1 MVKMTDKERS
11 LANVINEGF
20 LDSMKAKPSREYQD
34 SEYKNFSYQK
44 SDRIEAGHLVT
55 TTRMMDTKAFDSSDS
70 NYTSQSTSDSA
81 VGAQAAARVMLKH
94 PYRYQEMLDVAKKVQ
109 DQHPEFSTAPVRRKT
124 VAKKSP
130 IAQAVEPKAPVKR
143 KSSAKKNL
151 SKPVVESEEP
161 LPPYPYASE
170 SEPEYQEGDHSFAE
184 ALADLSS
191 QVLTEVGKAYYET
204 HKDEIDAKAKAIL
217 ANAKGKITNTGYA
230 MKHILR
236 GIRLH
241 RRK

>member
-1 MVKMTDKERS
+1 MAKMTDKERS

-20 LDSMKAKPSREYQD
+20 LDGMKAKPSREYQD
-34 SEYKNFSYQK
+34 SEYKNFSYKK

-55 TTRMMDTKAFDSSDS
+55 TTRTANTKAFDSSDS
-70 NYTSQSTSDSA
+70 NYTSQLAADSA
-81 VGAQAAARVMLKH
+81 VGAQAAARAMLKH

-109 DQHPEFSTAPVRRKT
+109 NQHPEFSTVPVRRKQAT
-124 VAKKSP
+124 KKSLS
-130 IAQAVEPKAPVKR
+130 AKAAKPNASAKR
-143 KSSAKKNL
+143 KSTTKKKA
-151 SKPVVESEEP
+151 SKPVVELQEP
-161 LPPYPYASE
+161 LPSYPYASE

-191 QVLTEVGKAYYET
+191 QGLTEVGKAYYEA
-204 HKDEIDAKAKAIL
+204 HKDEIYAKAKAIL
-217 ANAKGKITNTGYA
+217 ANAKDKITNTGYA